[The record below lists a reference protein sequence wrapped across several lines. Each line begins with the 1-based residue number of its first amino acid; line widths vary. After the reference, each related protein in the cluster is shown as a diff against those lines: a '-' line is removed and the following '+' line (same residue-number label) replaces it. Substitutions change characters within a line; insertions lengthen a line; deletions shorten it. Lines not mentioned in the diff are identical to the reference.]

1 MLSKVN
7 VKGSFNVAHAFLP
20 TRNQDAT
27 IVSVSAGSAHIDTSH
42 QANGSSYNASKL
54 GGIKFFEIVA
64 AENPDVHVVNMHP
77 GVGTFFTWGRDNV
90 ALRTDSS

>member
-1 MLSKVN
+1 MN

-20 TRNQDAT
+20 TRNKNAT
-27 IVSVSAGSAHIDTSH
+27 VVSVSAGSAHIGVAR

-77 GVGTFFTWGRDNV
+77 GVGTSIGW
-90 ALRTDSS
+90 S